1 MCEYNPILSK
11 CEIRELA
18 RIHSEEYFERKR
30 KEEKKKSN
38 IFYLIYQWL
47 IKDL

>member
-1 MCEYNPILSK
+1 MEPLLCK

-18 RIHSEEYFERKR
+18 RIHSEEYFERK
-30 KEEKKKSN
+30 KNLEKKN
-38 IFYLIYQWL
+38 IFHRIYKWL